1 MRRRTGAQMQERNSK
16 LLHTSSCPVL
26 RLIKPALHLKLIL
39 ARYGINETW
48 TTYDHLLLP
57 LSLGNAN
64 YTICPTFH
72 WERCLETEEKE
83 GLES

>member
-1 MRRRTGAQMQERNSK
+1 MQERDSK
-16 LLHTSSCPVL
+16 LLHTSSCPIF
-26 RLIKPALHLKLIL
+26 RLKKPALHLKLIL

-48 TTYDHLLLP
+48 ATYDHLLLP
-57 LSLGNAN
+57 LSHGNAN
-64 YTICPTFH
+64 YTICATFH